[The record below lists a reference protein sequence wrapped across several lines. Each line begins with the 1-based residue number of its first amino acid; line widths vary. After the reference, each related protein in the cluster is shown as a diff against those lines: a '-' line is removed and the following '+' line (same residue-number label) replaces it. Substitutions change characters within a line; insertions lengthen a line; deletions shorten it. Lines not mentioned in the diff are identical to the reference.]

1 MVSCSLSDPR
11 VQVPVGRKVFRVILS
26 FMDLWLKH
34 SKTVTYAD
42 DTMSSTSARQLEE
55 DAQNVLNVMA
65 SNGLVANP
73 KKTALVCLRAS
84 NGGND
89 KSTFLNDGI
98 KAWNKLP
105 DSIRN
110 CKSLYMAKKRKRHS

>member
-1 MVSCSLSDPR
+1 
-11 VQVPVGRKVFRVILS
+11 
-26 FMDLWLKH
+26 
-34 SKTVTYAD
+34 
-42 DTMSSTSARQLEE
+42 
-55 DAQNVLNVMA
+55 MA
-65 SNGLVANP
+65 SNELVANP

-98 KAWNKLP
+98 KGWNKVP

-110 CKSLYMAKKRKRHS
+110 CELLYKAKEVIKAFVKTLLV